1 MPNAMK
7 ALPERTADMM
17 EWTWSEYAVYYD
29 ELTRRGLTGA
39 TVERYLADWTRLH
52 DRVDE
57 VGSRLAVAKDAN
69 TADKDAEARF
79 NRYIENVYPRM
90 QEAEQ
95 RLKARLLGS
104 GLKPAGF
111 ELPLR
116 KMQAEAAIYRDANLP
131 LSVEQQKLNT
141 EYSKI
146 VGNQT
151 VQWEGKELTVTQLR
165 PVCFE
170 TNRERREAAW
180 RLASRRQLADRKA
193 INDLWQRYLKLRL
206 QLAGNAGFGD
216 YRSYRWQELLRF
228 DYTPEN
234 SKQFQQAIEAA
245 VVPAATRVYERRRRQ
260 LGLKTLRPWDL
271 DVDPLGRAA
280 LAPFKTI
287 ERFKSGVHA
296 MLTRVDAGL
305 GGYFRTM
312 MDEKL
317 LDLDNRKNKA
327 PGGYCTSFEAAQRP
341 FIFMNAV
348 GLHGDVMT
356 LVHEAGHACHSFA
369 ASRLPYYQQRQVG
382 LEFAE
387 VASMGMELLASPYF
401 GRDSGGFYSKDEAAR
416 AYADN
421 LERDILFWPYMA
433 LVDAFQHWVYENPAD
448 AMEPVN
454 CDRKWTELSDRFMPG
469 VDWSGFEDELAT
481 GWHRKLHIHQAPL
494 YYVEY
499 GLAQLGACQVWANA
513 LKDQA
518 AAVTA
523 YKDALALGG
532 MKSLPELFSA
542 AGARFAFDADT
553 LRTVVSLMEAKLG
566 AEQ

>member
-1 MPNAMK
+1 MK
-7 ALPERTADMM
+7 ALPEKATDMM
-17 EWTWSEYAVYYD
+17 EWTWSEYAVHYD
-29 ELTRRGLTGA
+29 ELARRELTGT
-39 TVERYLADWTRLH
+39 TVEQYLADWTRLH

-57 VGSRLAVAKDAN
+57 VGARLSVAKDAN

-95 RLKARLLGS
+95 KLKARLLGS

-146 VGNQT
+146 VGSQT
-151 VQWEGKELTVTQLR
+151 VQWEGREVTVTQLR
-165 PVCFE
+165 PVYFE

-180 RLASRRQLADRKA
+180 RLASQRQLADRKA
-193 INDLWQRYLKLRL
+193 INELWQRYLKLRL

-234 SKQFQQAIEAA
+234 SKQFQQAIETA
-245 VVPAATRVYERRRRQ
+245 VVPAATRIYERRRKQ

-271 DVDPLGRAA
+271 DVDPRGRAA

-287 ERFKSGVHA
+287 EQFKSGVHA
-296 MLTRVDAGL
+296 MLTRVDTGL

-312 MDEKL
+312 IDEKL
-317 LDLDNRKNKA
+317 FDLDNRKNKA
-327 PGGYCTSFEAAQRP
+327 PGGYCTSFEAAHRP

-401 GRDSGGFYSKDEAAR
+401 GRNSGGFYSEDEAAR

-448 AMEPVN
+448 AMEPAN
-454 CDRKWTELSDRFMPG
+454 CDRKWAALWNRFMPG

-513 LKDQA
+513 LKDQSG
-518 AAVTA
+518 AVTA
-523 YKDALALGG
+523 YKGALALGG

-553 LRTVVSLMEAKLG
+553 LRTVVSLMEEKLG